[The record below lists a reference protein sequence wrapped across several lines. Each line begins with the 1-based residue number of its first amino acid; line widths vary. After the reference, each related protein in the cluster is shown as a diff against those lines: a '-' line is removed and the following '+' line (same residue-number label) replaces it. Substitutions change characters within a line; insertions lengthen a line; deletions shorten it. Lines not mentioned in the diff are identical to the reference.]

1 MVVKKGG
8 KVQLVNRNH
17 NYSQIIPL
25 YRNDMEDF
33 SYLRSRLEIK
43 SFSDLQENMEE
54 QEVKGRSSATKET
67 LVPQSGL
74 KKVAIDIVKANIFAV
89 VIMVVAAIVFLVP
102 FFWIWAGKKPI
113 GELLGGFGDWSI
125 TFILVIVGIVVHEL
139 IHGLTWACYAKSG
152 WKSISFGIMWKLL
165 TPYCHCDEPMHIPGY
180 MMGAMMPCVIL
191 GVIPAIAAIF
201 IGSLPMLAWGIFFI
215 AAAAGDI
222 WMTWLLTKENPWS
235 MVLDHPSEA
244 GFYIID

>member
-1 MVVKKGG
+1 MGIF
-8 KVQLVNRNH
+8 
-17 NYSQIIPL
+17 QII
-25 YRNDMEDF
+25 
-33 SYLRSRLEIK
+33 SYICSR
-43 SFSDLQENMEE
+43 NMEE
-54 QEVKGRSSATKET
+54 QEVKGR
-67 LVPQSGL
+67 
-74 KKVAIDIVKANIFAV
+74 KVAIDIVKANIFAV

-102 FFWIWAGKKPI
+102 FFWIWKDKKPI
-113 GELLGGFGDWSI
+113 DELLGGFGDWSI
-125 TFILVIVGIVVHEL
+125 TFILFIVGIVVHEL

-152 WKSISFGIMWKLL
+152 WKSISFGVMWKLL
-165 TPYCHCDEPMHIPGY
+165 TPYCHCDEPMHISGY

-191 GVIPAIAAIF
+191 GIIPAVAALF

-222 WMTWLLTKENPWS
+222 WMTWLLTKENPKS

>member
-1 MVVKKGG
+1 MQARPMV
-8 KVQLVNRNH
+8 
-17 NYSQIIPL
+17 
-25 YRNDMEDF
+25 
-33 SYLRSRLEIK
+33 
-43 SFSDLQENMEE
+43 
-54 QEVKGRSSATKET
+54 
-67 LVPQSGL
+67 
-74 KKVAIDIVKANIFAV
+74 KVAIDIVKANIFAV

-102 FFWIWAGKKPI
+102 FFWIWKDKKPI

-152 WKSISFGIMWKLL
+152 WKSISFGVMWKLL
-165 TPYCHCDEPMHIPGY
+165 TPYCHCDEPMHISGY
-180 MMGAMMPCVIL
+180 MMGAMMPCIIL
-191 GVIPAIAAIF
+191 GVFPAIVALF
-201 IGSLPMLAWGIFFI
+201 IGSLPRLAWGIFFI

-222 WMTWLLTKENPWS
+222 WMTWLLTKENPKS

>member
-1 MVVKKGG
+1 MVLK
-8 KVQLVNRNH
+8 N
-17 NYSQIIPL
+17 S
-25 YRNDMEDF
+25 
-33 SYLRSRLEIK
+33 
-43 SFSDLQENMEE
+43 MEE
-54 QEVKGRSSATKET
+54 NEVKGR
-67 LVPQSGL
+67 
-74 KKVAIDIVKANIFAV
+74 KVAIDIVKANIFV

-102 FFWIWAGKKPI
+102 FFWIWVGKKPI
-113 GELLGGFGDWSI
+113 SELLGGFGDWSI

-152 WKSISFGIMWKLL
+152 WKSISFGVIWKLL

-180 MMGAMMPCVIL
+180 MMGAMMPCIVL
-191 GVIPAIAAIF
+191 GFIPAIVALF
-201 IGSLPMLAWGIFFI
+201 IGSLPMLVWGIFFI

-222 WMTWLLTKENPWS
+222 WMTWLLTKENAKS

>member
-1 MVVKKGG
+1 
-8 KVQLVNRNH
+8 
-17 NYSQIIPL
+17 
-25 YRNDMEDF
+25 
-33 SYLRSRLEIK
+33 
-43 SFSDLQENMEE
+43 MEE
-54 QEVKGRSSATKET
+54 QEVKGR
-67 LVPQSGL
+67 
-74 KKVAIDIVKANIFAV
+74 KVAIDIVKANIFAV

-102 FFWIWAGKKPI
+102 FFWIWKDKKPI
-113 GELLGGFGDWSI
+113 DELLGGFGDWSI

-152 WKSISFGIMWKLL
+152 WKSISFGVIWKLL
-165 TPYCHCDEPMHIPGY
+165 TPYCHCDEPMRIHGY
-180 MMGAMMPCVIL
+180 MMGAMMPCIVL
-191 GVIPAIAAIF
+191 GVIPAIVALF

-222 WMTWLLTKENPWS
+222 WMTWLLTKENPKS